1 MFHILA
7 NSYLTM
13 TFVHETLYIKHC
25 IIKAYCFALAVI
37 AIEIAILS
45 FAFQAVHLVSGAVP

>member
-1 MFHILA
+1 
-7 NSYLTM
+7 M
-13 TFVHETLYIKHC
+13 TFVNETLYIKHC

-45 FAFQAVHLVSGAVP
+45 FAFQAAHLVSGAVP